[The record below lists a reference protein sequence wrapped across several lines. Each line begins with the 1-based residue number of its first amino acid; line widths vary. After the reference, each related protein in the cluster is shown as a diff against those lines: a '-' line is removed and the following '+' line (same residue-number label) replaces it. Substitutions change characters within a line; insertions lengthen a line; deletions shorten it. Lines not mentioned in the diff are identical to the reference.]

1 MRDRGVVSFHFL
13 AGESFIIQRDR
24 LKGKYRAFDDI
35 FDNEIFF
42 HKFPGSCFPRNW
54 VVSRIQGKINV
65 RSFRMTDRL

>member
-42 HKFPGSCFPRNW
+42 HKFPGSCFPRNGIPGLFLEFKGKLTYE
-54 VVSRIQGKINV
+54 VSG
-65 RSFRMTDRL
+65 